1 MLCSLPSLAQRN
13 LGCKRLS
20 SFLNCK
26 FMTAE
31 AKREL
36 SGPLATLSYLGW
48 ECGSLR
54 NGDLGMRTIGNFLC
68 ADFRTWDSPAAQ
80 HHPIHGLSPGV
91 AGFVEILNAPYKEFA
106 FLLPRESFGEV
117 EYRRCMKIEEG
128 LKLNACKSK
137 ARSLS

>member
-1 MLCSLPSLAQRN
+1 
-13 LGCKRLS
+13 
-20 SFLNCK
+20 
-26 FMTAE
+26 MTAE
-31 AKREL
+31 AKWEL

-48 ECGSLR
+48 RCGGLR
-54 NGDLGMRTIGNFLC
+54 NGDLGMQTIGNFLC
-68 ADFRTWDSPAAQ
+68 ADFRTWDSPTAQ
-80 HHPIHGLSPGV
+80 HHPIHGLSLGV
-91 AGFVEILNAPYKEFA
+91 AGFVEILNAPHKEFA